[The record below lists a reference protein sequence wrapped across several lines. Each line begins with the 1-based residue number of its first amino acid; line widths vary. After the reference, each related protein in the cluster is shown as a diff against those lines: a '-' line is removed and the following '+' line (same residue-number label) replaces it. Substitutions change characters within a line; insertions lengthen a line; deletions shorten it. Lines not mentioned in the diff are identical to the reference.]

1 MLAPYKKSHDKPTS
15 EPAKLLSHVQFC
27 DPMDCSLP
35 GSSIHGIF
43 QARVLEWVTISFS
56 RGSSQ
61 PRDQT
66 QVSCTVGRHLTIWA
80 TREEHIKK
88 QRHYF
93 ASKGLYS
100 QSYGFSSS
108 HVRLWALDH
117 KEGWVP
123 NNWCF
128 QTVVLDKTLEST
140 LGYKEIKPVI
150 PYENKPW
157 IFTGRTETEALIL
170 DHLMQRANSLEKTLT
185 LERIEGKRRRG
196 WQRMR
201 WLNGITNSIDWIW
214 ANSGR

>member
-1 MLAPYKKSHDKPTS
+1 MASSPITSWQIWGRKVEVTVFIFLGYKITMDSDCRHEIKKVLSSWKESYDKPR
-15 EPAKLLSHVQFC
+15 Q
-27 DPMDCSLP
+27 
-35 GSSIHGIF
+35 
-43 QARVLEWVTISFS
+43 
-56 RGSSQ
+56 
-61 PRDQT
+61 
-66 QVSCTVGRHLTIWA
+66 
-80 TREEHIKK
+80 HIKK

-128 QTVVLDKTLEST
+128 RSVVLDKTLEST
-140 LGYKEIKPVI
+140 LDYKEIKPVT

-157 IFTGRTETEALIL
+157 IFIGRTEAPIL
-170 DHLMQRANSLEKTLT
+170 DHLMQRANSVENTLT
-185 LERIEGKRRRG
+185 LERIEGRRRG

-201 WLNGITNSIDWIW
+201 WLDRITNSMDMSLNKLQELVMDGEAWPAAVHGVTKSLTW
-214 ANSGR
+214 LSNWTTTTWMY

>member
-1 MLAPYKKSHDKPTS
+1 MANRRGKSRTVADFIFLGYKITMDSDCRHEIKKALSSWKESYDKPR
-15 EPAKLLSHVQFC
+15 Q
-27 DPMDCSLP
+27 
-35 GSSIHGIF
+35 
-43 QARVLEWVTISFS
+43 
-56 RGSSQ
+56 
-61 PRDQT
+61 
-66 QVSCTVGRHLTIWA
+66 
-80 TREEHIKK
+80 HIKK

-93 ASKGLYS
+93 ASKGLYN

-108 HVRLWALDH
+108 HVRFWALDH
-117 KEGWVP
+117 KEGWALK
-123 NNWCF
+123 NWCF